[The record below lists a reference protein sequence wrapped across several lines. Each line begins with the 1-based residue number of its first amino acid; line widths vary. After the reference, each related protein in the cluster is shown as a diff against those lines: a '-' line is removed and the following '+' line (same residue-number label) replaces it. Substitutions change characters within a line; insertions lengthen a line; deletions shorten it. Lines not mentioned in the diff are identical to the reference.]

1 MKQIFKYSRN
11 DSRNLLLMLMF
22 LASNLAI
29 LNLNSQAI
37 AQSTTTTPQIPPK
50 QRPAIANER
59 DQKLIHALV
68 KTSLIAVNQG
78 NLTGNYSVLR
88 DLGNAAFLQKN
99 TSADLAVLFASF
111 RRNNIDFSNIVELT
125 PIFTQVPI
133 ITEQN
138 IVRTTGYFPTTPN
151 LQFDIIYQL
160 VGNRYRID
168 SISVGTPKSN

>member
-1 MKQIFKYSRN
+1 MNQIFKSFN
-11 DSRNLLLMLMF
+11 SVFFILIF
-22 LASNLAI
+22 FSLAT
-29 LNLNSQAI
+29 LNLSSKAI
-37 AQSTTTTPQIPPK
+37 AQSNPTTK

-59 DQKLIHALV
+59 DQKFIHSLV

-99 TSADLAVLFASF
+99 TSADLAVLFANF
-111 RRNNIDFSNIVELT
+111 RRNNVDFSGIVELT

-138 IVRTTGYFPTTPN
+138 IIRAMGYFPTTPN
-151 LQFDIIYQL
+151 IQFDIIYQF

-168 SISVGTPKSN
+168 SISVGTPKAN